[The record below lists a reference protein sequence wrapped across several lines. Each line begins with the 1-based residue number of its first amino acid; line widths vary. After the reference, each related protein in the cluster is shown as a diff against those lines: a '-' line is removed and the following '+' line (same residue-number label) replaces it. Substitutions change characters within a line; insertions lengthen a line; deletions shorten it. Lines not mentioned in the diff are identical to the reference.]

1 MNPNH
6 TTAVPGTSTAPGPP
20 GTSAVSG
27 PPGTSAVSG
36 PPGTSAVPGL
46 SGASAVSGP
55 PGTMSAAPGPLGA
68 SAVPG
73 RPGATAVSAP
83 PGATAVSAPPVTAA
97 VSASPPVTSA
107 VSAPPAAQQQ
117 PDWPDPGALRAVADE
132 LGVLPALVA
141 AEECDRLR
149 EQLAAV
155 ARGEALLLQGG
166 DCAESLEEVGRD
178 TTAAKYRTLNL
189 MAAVIS
195 EAAGLPVIRLGRI
208 AGQFAKPRSHPTERH
223 GDTELPSYRGDMVNG
238 PAFTAAARTP
248 DPDRLRRV
256 YHASAE
262 TLGHLRELTA
272 ADGGEFWTSHEALV
286 LEYEHALSRT
296 TPAGRYALSGHL
308 LWIGERTR
316 RPDGAHIAFAAR
328 VRNPIAV
335 KLGPSSTPDDALRLI
350 DLLDPDREPGRL
362 TFISRMGAGA
372 VRDALPDLVSKVTAS
387 GAEVVWIC
395 DPVHGNTV
403 SSPTGHKTRRLDDV
417 LSEIEGFLE
426 VHRSLGTHP
435 GGVHLELTGDHVT
448 ECVGGTYEIR
458 FEDLPTRYETVCDPR
473 LNLGQS
479 LDVAFEL
486 AAMYAASP
494 VTDRGTTWAT
504 A

>member
-6 TTAVPGTSTAPGPP
+6 S
-20 GTSAVSG
+20 SAVTG
-27 PPGTSAVSG
+27 
-36 PPGTSAVPGL
+36 
-46 SGASAVSGP
+46 
-55 PGTMSAAPGPLGA
+55 
-68 SAVPG
+68 
-73 RPGATAVSAP
+73 
-83 PGATAVSAPPVTAA
+83 
-97 VSASPPVTSA
+97 
-107 VSAPPAAQQQ
+107 PPAAQQ
-117 PDWPDPGALRAVADE
+117 PDWPDPDALRLASDDIAA
-132 LGVLPALVA
+132 LPALVA

-149 EQLAAV
+149 ERLAAV

-166 DCAESLEEVGRD
+166 DCAESLAEVGPD

-195 EAAGLPVIRLGRI
+195 EASGLPVVKLGRI
-208 AGQFAKPRSHPTERH
+208 AGQFAKPRSKPTELR
-223 GDTELPSYRGDMVNG
+223 GGVELPSYRGDMING
-238 PAFTAAARTP
+238 PAFTAADRTP

-256 YHASAE
+256 YRASRQ
-262 TLGHLRELTA
+262 TLDDLGRLTA

-286 LEYEHALSRT
+286 LEYERALCRL

-316 RPDGAHIAFAAR
+316 RPDGAHVAFAAR

-372 VRDALPDLVSKVTAS
+372 VRDTLPDLVAKVAAS

-417 LSEIEGFLE
+417 LDEIKGFLE

-486 AAMYAASP
+486 AAMYTASP

-504 A
+504 V

>member
-1 MNPNH
+1 MNSDH
-6 TTAVPGTSTAPGPP
+6 ATGTTGPFP
-20 GTSAVSG
+20 T
-27 PPGTSAVSG
+27 
-36 PPGTSAVPGL
+36 
-46 SGASAVSGP
+46 
-55 PGTMSAAPGPLGA
+55 
-68 SAVPG
+68 
-73 RPGATAVSAP
+73 
-83 PGATAVSAPPVTAA
+83 
-97 VSASPPVTSA
+97 
-107 VSAPPAAQQQ
+107 QQ
-117 PDWPDPGALRAVADE
+117 PDWPDPDALSLIADE
-132 LGVLPALVA
+132 LASLPALVA
-141 AEECDRLR
+141 ATECDRLR
-149 EQLAAV
+149 ERLAAV

-166 DCAESLEEVGRD
+166 DCAESLAEVGPE
-178 TTAAKYRTLNL
+178 TTAAKYRTLTL

-195 EAAGLPVIRLGRI
+195 EAAELPVVRLGRI
-208 AGQFAKPRSHPTERH
+208 AGQFAKPRSNPTELR
-223 GDTELPSYRGDMVNG
+223 GGIELPSYRGDMVNDS
-238 PAFTAAARTP
+238 AFAAAARTP

-262 TLGHLRELTA
+262 TLGHLSRLTT
-272 ADGGEFWTSHEALV
+272 ADGSEFWTSHEALL
-286 LEYEHALSRT
+286 LEYEHALCRT

-316 RPDGAHIAFAAR
+316 QLDGAHIEFAAR

-350 DLLDPDREPGRL
+350 DRLDPDREPGRL

-372 VRDALPDLVSKVTAS
+372 VRETLPDLVAKVAAS
-387 GAEVVWIC
+387 GAEVAWIC

-417 LSEIEGFLE
+417 LDEIKGFHE

-458 FEDLPTRYETVCDPR
+458 FEDLPTRYESACDPR

-486 AAMYAASP
+486 AAVYAASP
-494 VTDRGTTWAT
+494 VPDRGTTWAT
-504 A
+504 V

>member
-1 MNPNH
+1 MSEPPA
-6 TTAVPGTSTAPGPP
+6 TTAVSAPPSTSAVSALPGTSAVSAPP

-27 PPGTSAVSG
+27 P
-36 PPGTSAVPGL
+36 
-46 SGASAVSGP
+46 
-55 PGTMSAAPGPLGA
+55 
-68 SAVPG
+68 
-73 RPGATAVSAP
+73 R
-83 PGATAVSAPPVTAA
+83 
-97 VSASPPVTSA
+97 
-107 VSAPPAAQQQ
+107 AAQQQ

-132 LGVLPALVA
+132 LAVLPALVA

-166 DCAESLEEVGRD
+166 DCAESLAEAGPD

-208 AGQFAKPRSHPTERH
+208 AGQYAKPRSSPTEIRD
-223 GDTELPSYRGDMVNG
+223 GVELPSYRGDMVNG
-238 PAFTAAARTP
+238 PAFTTAARTP

-256 YHASAE
+256 YHASAR
-262 TLGHLRELTA
+262 TLGHLNTLTA
-272 ADGGEFWTSHEALV
+272 ADGGAFWTSHEALV

-316 RPDGAHIAFAAR
+316 RPDGAHIAFAAS

-372 VRDALPDLVSKVTAS
+372 VRDTLPDLVSKVAAS

-417 LSEIEGFLE
+417 LNEIEGFLE